1 MVQEVAPCMLDASR
15 KVKKL
20 WICGTQIG
28 ISRLDSIII
37 EVSEMGL
44 DDEDQIKE
52 ALLQRTREFN
62 YIPSGAENDYIE
74 AIFEEYKR
82 QIAKF

>member
-20 WICGTQIG
+20 WISGTQIG
-28 ISRLDSIII
+28 ISRLDLIIL

-44 DDEDQIKE
+44 EDEEDIRD
-52 ALLQRTREFN
+52 ALLERLKECN
-62 YIPSGAENDYIE
+62 YIPSDAEKDYVD
-74 AIFEEYKR
+74 AVFEEYKR
-82 QIAKF
+82 RVL